1 MKETAESSG
10 EEDRTE
16 RQAGPEE
23 IEGNQL
29 SVNSALYSM
38 SYRCLAGN

>member
-16 RQAGPEE
+16 RQAEPVKVA
-23 IEGNQL
+23 
-29 SVNSALYSM
+29 VN
-38 SYRCLAGN
+38 AGKGKSEVQE